1 MAFSLVF
8 VLGGI
13 AVIGVIV
20 GITIAIIKNHTE

>member
-1 MAFSLVF
+1 MAFSMVF

-13 AVIGVIV
+13 AVIGIIV